1 MPNPILPLVLAKESD
16 LFDLCSTVAFIRD
29 IPGEERFEFTMDD
42 LQDPVVAKN
51 NCGIV
56 TAQLVRE
63 INFSSLHEDFTAKF
77 TGIQSPAG
85 CHYGILLSMKG
96 LPEEESII
104 IDFTARQFDSSSP
117 IPLVMDCWEWQL
129 WTESKLGRQ
138 GNWQH
143 SYAW

>member
-1 MPNPILPLVLAKESD
+1 MPNPILPLIAAKESE
-16 LFDLCSTVAFIRD
+16 LFALCSISPFIRD
-29 IPGEERFEFTMDD
+29 IPGEQRFEFSMTD

-56 TAQLVRE
+56 TAQLVKDVD
-63 INFSSLHEDFTAKF
+63 FSSLHEDFTVKF

-85 CHYGILLSMKG
+85 CHYGILLSMSG
-96 LPEEESII
+96 VPEEESVI

-117 IPLVMDCWEWQL
+117 IPLIMDCWEWQV

-143 SYAW
+143 TYKW